1 MSRER
6 AISGF
11 LAMLCHAALLFGFRI
26 GGQPVPLP
34 VSDTAVEVSL
44 VANAAPEPLPAPEPP
59 PPEQISPPEPPPPK
73 TDPLPEPTRE
83 PAPQITPKPEPH
95 PEPSKPRVRTAPA
108 NVTPAGTANPTA
120 PSKATPTTGARP
132 RFNPKPAYP
141 AEARQLRQQGRVIL
155 AVQVS
160 ADGRAASVSLA
171 RSSGFPLLDAAAVEG
186 VRRWTF
192 VPAQAAGLATPSRV
206 EVPVVFA
213 LSQ

>member
-11 LAMLCHAALLFGFRI
+11 LAALCHAALLFGFRI

-59 PPEQISPPEPPPPK
+59 PEQISPPEPPPPK

-83 PAPQITPKPEPH
+83 PAPQITPKPEPQR
-95 PEPSKPRVRTAPA
+95 EPSKPRARTAPA
-108 NVTPAGTANPTA
+108 NATPAGTAAPPP
-120 PSKATPTTGARP
+120 PSKAAPATGARP

-141 AEARQLRQQGRVIL
+141 VEARQLRQQGRTIV

-186 VRRWTF
+186 VRRWSF
-192 VPAQAAGLATPSRV
+192 VPAQAAGLAIPSRV